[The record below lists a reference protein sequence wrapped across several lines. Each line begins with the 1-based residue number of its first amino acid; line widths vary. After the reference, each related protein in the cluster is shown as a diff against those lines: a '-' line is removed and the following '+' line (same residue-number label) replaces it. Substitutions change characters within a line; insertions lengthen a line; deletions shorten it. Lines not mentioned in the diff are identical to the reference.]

1 MRALALREPTMS
13 AGLLSLL
20 LVFAVPLVWVVL
32 AYNRLVG
39 LRNALRNGFAQI
51 DVQLKRRHDL
61 VPGLVDVARTYLTHE
76 RQTLESVV
84 AARQGAASARASAA
98 ARWSDGHAIERLDAA
113 ESVLSGAVRR
123 LFVVVESH
131 PDLKADATLA
141 HLIEELVST
150 ENRIGSARQVYN
162 DSVTDYNNGVE
173 RFPENL
179 VALSFSFR
187 SAILLRSTRSVAE
200 REPVAVTL

>member
-1 MRALALREPTMS
+1 MGIWIFLALVVAIVFWGVS
-13 AGLLSLL
+13 IYNGL
-20 LVFAVPLVWVVL
+20 VK
-32 AYNRLVG
+32 
-39 LRNALRNGFAQI
+39 LRQRFKNAFAQI

-61 VPGLVDVARTYLTHE
+61 VPGLVDVARAYLTHE

-113 ESVLSGAVRR
+113 ESVLSSVVGR
-123 LFVVVESH
+123 LFAVVESH

-141 HLIEELVST
+141 HLTEELVST
-150 ENRIGSARQVYN
+150 ENRIGFARQAYH

-179 VALSFSFR
+179 VASAFTFR
-187 SAILLRSTRSVAE
+187 PATVLRATRSVAE